1 MFAKPEPC
9 HFCYLCMCICIIYL
23 ASTLLVC
30 VFPFRYGLPFLFALH
45 FTSNGCHIE
54 RGGATRSGEGV
65 KTVVRAIHSDFIER
79 EIY

>member
-1 MFAKPEPC
+1 LPNLNRVTSAT
-9 HFCYLCMCICIIYL
+9 YI